1 MPSVQRVHAALKDK
15 DVVMLA
21 ISVDG
26 SGMPA
31 VKSYITKHG
40 YTMPT
45 VVDSDMEVARKFSV
59 RAVPMTYVVNRQ
71 GMVVASG
78 FGPVDFD
85 HPEFR
90 EYLQTLVAQPR
101 G

>member
-1 MPSVQRVHAALKDK
+1 MPSVQRVHEVLKDK

-26 SGMPA
+26 GGLPA
-31 VKSYITKHG
+31 VESYLTKHG

-45 VVDSDMEVARKFSV
+45 VVDSGMEVARKFGV

-78 FGPVDFD
+78 FGPVDLG
-85 HPEFR
+85 HPEFW
-90 EYLQTLVAQPR
+90 EYLQTLMAQPR